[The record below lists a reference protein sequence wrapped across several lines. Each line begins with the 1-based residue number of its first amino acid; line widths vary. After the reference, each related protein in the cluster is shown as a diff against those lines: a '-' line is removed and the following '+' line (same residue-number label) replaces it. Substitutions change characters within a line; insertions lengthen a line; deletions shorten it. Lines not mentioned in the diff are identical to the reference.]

1 MKLECSARKSKRDPT
16 EKELC
21 ETICMIKDR
30 FPDCSLDRVIYLLHT
45 NLIREE
51 NELLESMNGSRRGSL
66 LSDDDYLSDE

>member
-1 MKLECSARKSKRDPT
+1 
-16 EKELC
+16 
-21 ETICMIKDR
+21 MIKDR

-66 LSDDDYLSDE
+66 LNDDDYLSDE